1 MARLIVDLDGEKK
14 TYELVPGT
22 SLSVGRDPAS
32 GIALPDGKG
41 ASRKHCEVRP
51 AAAGGWEV
59 ADLGATNKTRVNGVA
74 IEARALASGDA
85 IEVGKVSIRFED
97 PEEEARLAAAGKQ
110 GVCLLEYA
118 EGPRK
123 GQRVMLSGPRTTL
136 GRRPGNTIVLED
148 RMASGHHAEIVK
160 DLNGYTIRDL
170 GSTNGILVN
179 GNTTTES
186 TLAHGMRLRVGGTR
200 FVFRDPSMKEI
211 EAELATIDDEDG
223 WGMMGD
229 IDLSKARVSRGGTI
243 STVVFLALVGAG
255 GFFLMR
261 GAENAGGAAQGP
273 TGEQVRNGSFE
284 RAELPWSW
292 ADGGSLSAGRV
303 VTPQGAVLE
312 ARNEQAEG
320 ARTGEVVYDEEILAS
335 AGRQLRIT
343 ARLRGQ
349 GELLAVWRNDAD
361 RGVGATGVVHAQVLG
376 TGAGGSVDRSLSF
389 PSWASALTL
398 KLVVPVGGKLSLD
411 DVSVRATPGMPPTQ
425 ALDVPGLPSVTVEAD
440 GSATLQV
447 NRTLLA
453 APLSA
458 AAWKGTERHAF
469 EATGEVARSGESVRV
484 AGRFRGA
491 AGDLEGSVTWAA
503 GPEGLL
509 AEIACAGAD
518 QVGLVAEMP
527 RAHLGG
533 ALNVLTPS
541 DARGAALVQGA
552 VEGDLR
558 KTLAGNPKADG
569 PRPQTL
575 VAFQPVDTTARL
587 GVEDPHDAGMV
598 RLVHAVAGGTGR
610 IGVVTEFGAQ
620 AEAARQAL
628 EAAKQ
633 LARTSPGSAIG
644 ALRQVAQAN
653 PFQAGVAEEASTL
666 ARQLEE
672 RLTADIAALRSAVRT
687 VALLGSP
694 TALQDMRAREAT
706 LRASFPAGSAPA
718 GASDGSYASQVE
730 HLSAEARDLERSCAL
745 ATLGPRSERLERL
758 ATVLATTK
766 GYEAMAL
773 LIYRDLQA
781 SLSPLVS
788 GTAEGDALL
797 ARLASAM
804 QGIEGTPGVV
814 DALPPR

>member
-14 TYELVPGT
+14 TYDLAAGA
-22 SLSVGRDPAS
+22 SLTIGRDPTS
-32 GIALPDGKG
+32 GVPLPDGKG

-51 AAAGGWEV
+51 AAGGGWEV
-59 ADLGATNKTRVNGVA
+59 ADLGATNKTRVNGAAVDS
-74 IEARALASGDA
+74 RVLASGDTV
-85 IEVGKVSIRFED
+85 EVGKVSIRFED

-118 EGPRK
+118 DGTRK
-123 GQRVMLSGPRTTL
+123 GQRVMLTGPRTTL
-136 GRRPGNTIVLED
+136 GRRAGNTIVLED

-179 GNTTTES
+179 GNSTTES
-186 TLAHGMRLRVGGTR
+186 PLAHGMRLRVGGTR
-200 FVFRDPSMKEI
+200 FIFRDPSMKEV

-243 STVVFLALVGAG
+243 STIVFLALVGAG

-261 GAENAGGAAQGP
+261 GAETGGGAAQGP

-303 VTPQGAVLE
+303 TGPQGGALE

-320 ARTGEVVYDEEILAS
+320 ARPGEVVYDEEILAS
-335 AGRQLRIT
+335 AGRQLRVK

-349 GELLAVWRNDAD
+349 GELLALWRNDAD
-361 RGVGATGVVHAQVLG
+361 RAAGATGVVHAQVLG
-376 TGAGGSVDRSLSF
+376 TGATGSVDRALAF
-389 PSWASALTL
+389 PSWATALTL
-398 KLVVPVGGKLSLD
+398 KLVVPVGGRLALD
-411 DVSVRATPGMPPTQ
+411 DLSVRATPGLPATIP
-425 ALDVPGLPSVTVEAD
+425 LDVPGLPSVTVEAD

-453 APLSA
+453 APLGA
-458 AAWKGTERHAF
+458 TAWKGNERLAF
-469 EATGEVARSGESVRV
+469 TATGEPARQGDTVRV
-484 AGRFRGA
+484 AGRF
-491 AGDLEGSVTWAA
+491 AGSAGELEGSVTWSA

-509 AEIACAGAD
+509 AEVACAGAD
-518 QVGLVAEMP
+518 AVGLSAELP

-533 ALNVLTPS
+533 ALNVLTAS
-541 DARGAALVQGA
+541 DARGVSLGMGPVD
-552 VEGDLR
+552 GDLR

-569 PRPQTL
+569 ARPPTL
-575 VAFQPVDTTARL
+575 LAFQPAEGTARL
-587 GVEDPHDAGMV
+587 SVEDPHDAGMV
-598 RLVHAVAGGTGR
+598 RVLHAIQGASGR
-610 IGVVTEFGAQ
+610 LSVVTEFGAQ
-620 AEAARQAL
+620 AEAARVAL
-628 EAAKQ
+628 EQARQ

-653 PFQAGVAEEASTL
+653 PFQAGVAEEAANL

-672 RLTADIAALRSAVRT
+672 KLTADIAALRASVRT
-687 VALLGSP
+687 FALLGSP
-694 TALQDMRAREAT
+694 AALQEMRAREAT
-706 LRASFPAGSAPA
+706 VRASFPAGSAPA
-718 GASDGSYASQVE
+718 VADGSFASQVE
-730 HLSAEARDLERSCAL
+730 QLTAQARALERDDAL

-758 ATVLATTK
+758 ATSLATTK

-773 LIYRDLQA
+773 LIFRDLQA
-781 SLSPLVS
+781 SLAPLVS
-788 GTAEGDALL
+788 GTTEGDALL
-797 ARLASAM
+797 ARLSSSVQA
-804 QGIEGTPGVV
+804 IESTPGVA